1 MKQFFNWFLDRPR
14 FQKRAISLC
23 VDTGMLF
30 AACWTA
36 VALRLGTYEDLL
48 NQFWMVFAL
57 APLCT
62 IPVLIPMGLYRAV
75 IRYVGYRSM
84 WTVVRAVSLGV
95 LVWALVVTLFDLFV
109 PRSSIVIYWMAALVA
124 VGGTRLLGRWM
135 FRQLTPI
142 GRSYKNQHASRALI
156 FGAGASGQQ
165 MATAFLMSP
174 EVSPIGFLDD
184 DQTIHGSEIQGLR
197 VYGLNDLERLIRQYD
212 IDTVLLGVKNMP
224 IKRKRE
230 VVHFIEQY
238 PITVKAMPILS
249 DAAQGKLQF
258 SNMPNIDVT
267 DLLGRDSVAPDLSL
281 LASCVQ
287 GKAVMVTGAGGSIGS
302 ELCRQIIA
310 LKPIRLVLFE
320 LTEFAL
326 YSIESELAAYLQEHE
341 VDVELIPIIG
351 SVQDKQHLERVM
363 TCYGINTVYH
373 AAAYKH
379 VPLVEHNVIS
389 GVRNNLFG
397 TLYAAE
403 ASVCSGV
410 DNFVLISTDKAVRP
424 TNIMGATKRMAEM
437 ALQAIS
443 DRESKEGSS
452 IKFAMVRFGNVLG
465 SSGSVIPLFRK
476 QISLGGPVTVT
487 HPEITRY
494 FMTIPEAASLVIQ
507 AGAMGEGGD
516 VFLLDMG
523 QPIRI
528 NELAKDMILLAGY
541 SVRDEHNPSG
551 DIEIVYS
558 GLRPG
563 EKLYEELLIQGD
575 VQGTD
580 HKMIMKSSEDFIGW
594 DKFRE
599 ELVKLEHLMSQCD
612 YLAIRE
618 MFMNLVSG
626 YEPESGIKDYLY
638 QSRSDVVMD
647 FQRLDS

>member
-1 MKQFFNWFLDRPR
+1 
-14 FQKRAISLC
+14 
-23 VDTGMLF
+23 MLF